1 MGLLEASNMAC
12 GQIITVPDTL
22 SKYILTPKAPDTPR
36 INGAMI
42 FGIRPGSP
50 FLYTIPATGIRPMS
64 FAVENLPKG
73 LKVNTETGQITGSIK
88 KVGEYVVTFIAKN
101 SLGEAR
107 RSFKIVVGDKLAL
120 TPPMGWNSWNCWG
133 NAVSQEKVLSSAKA
147 MVEKGLINYG
157 WQYINIDDG
166 WQGLRG
172 GKHQGVMTNSK
183 FPDMK
188 ALADEIHSM
197 GLKIGIYSGPWIGTY
212 AGHLGSYS
220 DNADGT
226 YDWVKE

>member
-1 MGLLEASNMAC
+1 MKKRTFILFVVMGLLEASNMAC

-88 KVGEYVVTFIAKN
+88 KVGEYVVTFI
-101 SLGEAR
+101 
-107 RSFKIVVGDKLAL
+107 
-120 TPPMGWNSWNCWG
+120 
-133 NAVSQEKVLSSAKA
+133 
-147 MVEKGLINYG
+147 
-157 WQYINIDDG
+157 
-166 WQGLRG
+166 
-172 GKHQGVMTNSK
+172 
-183 FPDMK
+183 
-188 ALADEIHSM
+188 
-197 GLKIGIYSGPWIGTY
+197 
-212 AGHLGSYS
+212 
-220 DNADGT
+220 
-226 YDWVKE
+226 

>member
-1 MGLLEASNMAC
+1 
-12 GQIITVPDTL
+12 
-22 SKYILTPKAPDTPR
+22 
-36 INGAMI
+36 MI

-133 NAVSQEKVLSSAKA
+133 MQSVRKKYLVQQKQWWK
-147 MVEKGLINYG
+147 K
-157 WQYINIDDG
+157 D
-166 WQGLRG
+166 
-172 GKHQGVMTNSK
+172 
-183 FPDMK
+183 
-188 ALADEIHSM
+188 
-197 GLKIGIYSGPWIGTY
+197 
-212 AGHLGSYS
+212 
-220 DNADGT
+220 
-226 YDWVKE
+226 